1 MSRRAALPL
10 AVALLA
16 AGCTSSTTG
25 AAAPAS
31 SSAAPSTDAGGWPR
45 PRAEPDPDR
54 PVVDLD
60 FSLAEDLRTVTG
72 TETVVFTPDLP
83 TDELVFRLVPNGS
96 GAAGNRL
103 EVDDVSGDDV
113 RGGGYEA
120 DDAADPGGL
129 YVVELDSELDA
140 GESTELELAFTL
152 TLGRGTFDRFG
163 TDDGVAWWASGAPLL
178 AW

>member
-25 AAAPAS
+25 TAAPAS
-31 SSAAPSTDAGGWPR
+31 SSAAPSTDAGGCPR
-45 PRAEPDPDR
+45 ERNEPDPDR

-83 TDELVFRLVPNGS
+83 TDELVFRLVPNGPDTT
-96 GAAGNRL
+96 AAGNQL
-103 EVDDVSGDDV
+103 TVDAV
-113 RGGGYEA
+113 RAGQHVA
-120 DDAADPGGL
+120 RQPVNGL
-129 YVVELDSELDA
+129 RRP
-140 GESTELELAFTL
+140 
-152 TLGRGTFDRFG
+152 GRGRRSRQVCECTG
-163 TDDGVAWWASGAPLL
+163 GCSWGS
-178 AW
+178 

>member
-25 AAAPAS
+25 TAAPVS
-31 SSAAPSTDAGGWPR
+31 SSAAPSTDAGGCPR
-45 PRAEPDPDR
+45 ARAEPDPDR

-83 TDELVFRLVPNGS
+83 TDELVFRLVPNGPDS
-96 GAAGNRL
+96 TATGNQL
-103 EVDDVSGDDV
+103 TVDAVRGDDV
-113 RGGGYEA
+113 GHGGYEA
-120 DDAADPGGL
+120 RRRRARVG
-129 YVVELDSELDA
+129 
-140 GESTELELAFTL
+140 STSWRCGSNCA
-152 TLGRGTFDRFG
+152 
-163 TDDGVAWWASGAPLL
+163 
-178 AW
+178 